1 MITSINQLA
10 AKRANLARLAV
21 GVFVLLGA
29 APVANAQLYVSSPV
43 DGNWRMR
50 ITPDAAAKALGREA
64 FDEYITID
72 GYGFTGMET
81 SRLGFD
87 PAPTSTGLNLLGC
100 ITYSVTMTSAN
111 HGKCTSVGSF
121 NLLNTEFTG
130 TLTWVVDSVTYKYT
144 YVGVRYTPTAPE
156 YES

>member
-10 AKRANLARLAV
+10 ARRANLARLAV

-29 APVANAQLYVSSPV
+29 AQGASAQLTVGPV
-43 DGNWRMR
+43 DGTWKMR
-50 ITPDAAAKALGREA
+50 ITPDAAAKAAGREA

-87 PAPTSTGLNLLGC
+87 PAPTSTSLVGGC
-100 ITYSVTMTSAN
+100 INFTVVMTSAN
-111 HGKCTSVGSF
+111 YGQATSVGAF
-121 NLLNTEFTG
+121 NLLNTAFSG
-130 TLTWVVDSVTYKYT
+130 TLTWVLNGVTYKYT
-144 YVGVRYTPTAPE
+144 YTGERYTPTAPE
-156 YES
+156 YDY

>member
-29 APVANAQLYVSSPV
+29 APVANAQLYVASPV
-43 DGNWRMR
+43 DGNWKMR
-50 ITPDAAAKALGREA
+50 ITPDAAARALGREA
-64 FDEYITID
+64 FNEYITID

-87 PAPTSTGLNLLGC
+87 PAPTTTGFDALGG
-100 ITYSVTMTSAN
+100 ITFTVNMTSLN
-111 HGKCTSVGSF
+111 HGKCTSVGAF
-121 NLLNTEFTG
+121 NLLNTAFSG
-130 TLTWVVDSVTYKYT
+130 TLTWVVDGVTYKYT
-144 YVGVRYTPTAPE
+144 YTGERYTPTAPE

>member
-1 MITSINQLA
+1 MITSIHHLA
-10 AKRANLARLAV
+10 ARRANLARLAV
-21 GVFVLLGA
+21 AVFVLLGA
-29 APVANAQLYVSSPV
+29 APVASAQVASASPV

-64 FDEYITID
+64 FNEYITID

-87 PAPTSTGLNLLGC
+87 PAPTTVTLVGGC
-100 ITYSVTMTSAN
+100 INFTVVMKSAN
-111 HGKCTSVGSF
+111 HGTCTSVGAF
-121 NLLNTEFTG
+121 NAANTLFTG
-130 TLTWVVDSVTYKYT
+130 TLTWVVDGVTYKYT
-144 YVGVRYTPTAPE
+144 YIGVRYTPTAPE